1 MISLTTIFL
10 VLGVTI
16 FVLAFGVA
24 VPLTGLRRA
33 AVIILRIAGIV
44 CALLAARG
52 LAYSKTRTQPRHL
65 LYLVDQS
72 ASIDPAQTEW
82 MARRLASLEAIRPA
96 HVSRAVAVFGH
107 DSRVVLP
114 PGRERLIDPASIRR
128 LLEDAPIRR
137 DETNMEAALLAAL
150 APPPQSLV
158 GGLAVASSPARSR
171 LILLSDGRQTAGDV
185 EDLLPYVRRSGLE
198 VYPISPPSTVPA
210 GVVWERLSVP
220 SVVKRGASAPLK
232 LVFANGTPTPRVVEV
247 TVSLRGLP
255 VARTRT
261 PIRPGW
267 GVASVSVPAL
277 TTGTMALEVSVVTSP
292 AAEPQRRHV
301 MIEVQGPPKLL
312 VVMERPSQLPFLATA
327 LKHREMEIAVIT
339 PEELPRDV
347 GALLDD
353 DAVVLF
359 QVPKSAIDQ
368 AQADA
373 LQRYVERFGGGIV
386 MVGLGGVL
394 HDEVTHAAPV
404 DALLPVV
411 FEPKGLQEA
420 KRRVCVIL
428 LIDRSASMMGP
439 RIAAT
444 KQAAVELVKQLAPE
458 DLIGV
463 LAFDTVPYVIVEVQ
477 QTNQVRTSLI
487 DKLVRLKSVGGTDI
501 LPALRAARERLE
513 MTGATVKHVILLS
526 DGQTP
531 FDRSAYQQELAQ
543 YARQQMSLSTIG
555 IGPAMV
561 NTDLLGW
568 LAKTTGG
575 TFYSLRNLEELP
587 RLVVLDTEKAL
598 GRLPFA
604 EGYFQVQRSERSDW
618 FGRVEEWPS
627 LRGYLTTTA
636 KPEATVELS
645 IPHPDARHPL
655 LADWKLGKGHVAVFT
670 SDAQTRWSPEW
681 VRWPRFEAVW
691 AEIIQRMMRSRPA
704 EELFVWVDT
713 QAGASAQVVLEGA
726 LQHPSASVVLRDG
739 DQAIPPPSAFARSAS
754 SRAQGVAF
762 GEAIGGGI
770 IPLALVQHGRF
781 QWRAPVD
788 HLRSGWYQL
797 VIESDPSPNLAQDSA
812 QQADQPTRTE
822 EPVGLRGT
830 FLKRWIQIGR
840 SERGAEQPHLPAD
853 EALLH
858 HIAQA
863 TNGIYDVPDRAF
875 LPPTQRV
882 TVQVPLRGLLL
893 PLAILLLLIDVALRG
908 RTML

>member
-1 MISLTTIFL
+1 MTTSWLVGLLVAIMVWLSRSLPIK
-10 VLGVTI
+10 GV
-16 FVLAFGVA
+16 
-24 VPLTGLRRA
+24 RRA
-33 AVIILRIAGIV
+33 AVIILRIVGIV
-44 CALLAARG
+44 CAVLAARG
-52 LAYSKTRTQPRHL
+52 LAYSETRTKPRHL

-72 ASIDPAQTEW
+72 ASIDSAQTEW
-82 MARRLASLEAIRPA
+82 MAKRLASLEAIRPA
-96 HVSRAVAVFGH
+96 RMSRAIAVFGH

-114 PGRERLIDPASIRR
+114 PGHERLLDPTSLRR

-137 DETNMEAALLAAL
+137 DATNVEAALLAAL

-158 GGLAVASSPARSR
+158 GGLATASSPAHSR
-171 LILLSDGRQTAGDV
+171 LILLTDGRQTAGDV

-198 VYPISPPSTVPA
+198 VYPIAPPSTVPA

-220 SVVKRGASAPLK
+220 SVVKRGTSAPLK
-232 LVFANGTPTPRVVEV
+232 LMFANGTPKPRVVEV
-247 TVSLRGLP
+247 TVSLGGLP
-255 VARTRT
+255 IARTRT

-267 GVASVSVPAL
+267 GVASVSVPAIK
-277 TTGTMALEVSVVTSP
+277 TGTMALEVSVVTSP
-292 AAEPQRRHV
+292 ASEPQRRHV

-312 VVMERPSQLPFLATA
+312 VVMERPSQLPLFATA
-327 LKHREMEIAVIT
+327 LKRREMDIAVIT
-339 PEELPRDV
+339 PEELPREV
-347 GALLDD
+347 GSLLDD

-368 AQADA
+368 AQVNA
-373 LQRYVERFGGGIV
+373 LQQYVERFGGGIV

-394 HDEVTHAAPV
+394 RDEITRSAPV

-458 DLIGV
+458 DLVGV

-487 DKLVRLKSVGGTDI
+487 DKLVRLKSIGGTDI
-501 LPALRAARERLE
+501 LPALRAARQRLE

-543 YARQQMSLSTIG
+543 YAQQQMSLSAIG

-568 LAKTTGG
+568 LAKETGG
-575 TFYSLRNLEELP
+575 TFYHLRNLEELP

-604 EGYFQVQRSERSDW
+604 EGYFQVERSDHSDW
-618 FGRVEEWPS
+618 FGGVEEWPS

-704 EELFVWVDT
+704 EELFAWVDT
-713 QAGASAQVVLEGA
+713 QAGAAAQVVLEGE
-726 LQHPSASVVLRDG
+726 LRNPSASVISQDG
-739 DQAIPPPSAFARSAS
+739 GD
-754 SRAQGVAF
+754 VT
-762 GEAIGGGI
+762 
-770 IPLALVQHGRF
+770 PLALVQHGRF

-797 VIESDPSPNLAQDSA
+797 VIESDGA
-812 QQADQPTRTE
+812 
-822 EPVGLRGT
+822 

-853 EALLH
+853 EALLR
-858 HIAQA
+858 HIAQT
-863 TNGIYDVPDRAF
+863 TNGVYDVPDRAF
-875 LPPTQRV
+875 LPPTQRL

-893 PLAILLLLIDVALRG
+893 PLVILLLLIDVALRG